1 MRTRSLTSL
10 DMTNNKISGNGGFA
24 ISLVIKENTMI
35 RIIKLAMNK
44 IDDANGAKIL
54 RALNKN
60 DMLEELDLS
69 SNDLEMMVKKIN
81 FINSKLNFY
90 FFYLFKGLS
99 KPKFSFQTQQK
110 FKSS

>member
-44 IDDANGAKIL
+44 IDDANGTKIL
-54 RALNKN
+54 RALSKN

-69 SNDLEMMVKKIN
+69 SNDLGMMVKN
-81 FINSKLNFY
+81 
-90 FFYLFKGLS
+90 
-99 KPKFSFQTQQK
+99 
-110 FKSS
+110 